1 MDTSADYLELP
12 WVAVERLKKKH
23 ERLDRKSC
31 SPAAHYVLL
40 EGGCQPVAAGELKGL
55 FRDMTTIIS
64 VNM

>member
-1 MDTSADYLELP
+1 MDTRADYLELP
-12 WVAVERLKKKH
+12 WVAVERLKKKT
-23 ERLDRKSC
+23 RKSC